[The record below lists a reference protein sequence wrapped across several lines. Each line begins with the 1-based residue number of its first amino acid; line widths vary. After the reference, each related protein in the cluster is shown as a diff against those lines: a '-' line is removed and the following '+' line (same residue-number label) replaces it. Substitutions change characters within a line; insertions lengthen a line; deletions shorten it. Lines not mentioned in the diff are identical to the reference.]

1 MTRFLRFAAVVAV
14 VCFAV
19 GCEWEGSGD
28 SDSWNDSYSWANF
41 GGVYRPLSGATYVV
55 AAFAPQPG
63 SADTTQTTTFSLGT
77 GNGLDQRTFSGT
89 LPNIPVVAGSVS
101 VTAGSFAVND
111 SDGDGNFSGNGSGT
125 IIHSSGG
132 ISVKW
137 DIVPSSNTEVIVTYT
152 YYVSG
157 TTPNPQAGSSDPI
170 YSLTVNQTGN
180 SLSMLDNNGV
190 TYSGTISSMSQGGGD
205 MTGATSGGII
215 GNFSVSGSNGSTMNG
230 TLQGTYTSPTDLTSD
245 SSSESDVPQTGRL
258 ANRVMTGTYISSG
271 GSTGD
276 LRGQAGTINVTVTTG
291 TSPTTNSVQ
300 SVVQ

>member
-55 AAFAPQPG
+55 AAFAPPAG
-63 SADTTQTTTFSLGT
+63 SAGTTQETTFSLGF
-77 GNGLDQRTFSGT
+77 GNGNEYDVYFSGT
-89 LPNIPVVAGSVS
+89 LPNTPVVGGSVS
-101 VTAGSFAVND
+101 VRAGSFFVS
-111 SDGDGNFSGNGSGT
+111 SDENGTFSGDGSGS
-125 IIHSSGG
+125 IIHSSGA
-132 ISVKW
+132 ISVTW
-137 DIVPSSNTEVIVTYT
+137 TIAPPSGTEVIVTYE
-152 YYVSG
+152 YYVPG
-157 TTPNPQAGSSDPI
+157 TTENPQAGSSDPI

-180 SLSMLDNNGV
+180 SLSMLDNNGI

-205 MTGATSGGII
+205 MTGATSGTIV
-215 GNFSVSGSNGSTMNG
+215 GNFSVSGSNGSTMSG
-230 TLQGTYTSPTDLTSD
+230 TLQGTYTSPTDLSGD
-245 SSSESDVPQTGRL
+245 SSSESNVPQTGRL
-258 ANRVMTGTYISSG
+258 ANRLMTGTYISSG

-291 TSPTTNSVQ
+291 TSS
-300 SVVQ
+300 SD